1 MAIALAGCSDQ
12 DPVEAE
18 TLIETLVEIG
28 EVPRD
33 QAECAAGIIFGPG
46 SGFTAEQINEAE
58 ADLGSVPG
66 FEDFATDAL
75 RECGVIQGVQGPVLD
90 S

>member
-18 TLIETLVEIG
+18 TLTETLVEVAG
-28 EVPRD
+28 VERS
-33 QAECAAGIIFGPG
+33 QAECAAALIFGPG
-46 SGFTAEQINEAE
+46 SGFTNDQIREAE
-58 ADLGSVPG
+58 EDLDSVPG

-75 RECGVIQGVQGPVLD
+75 RECGAIQEVEGPVLD

>member
-1 MAIALAGCSDQ
+1 MALALAGCSDQ

-28 EVPRD
+28 EVDRE
-33 QAECAAGIIFGPG
+33 QATCAAGIIFGPA
-46 SGFTAEQINEAE
+46 SGFTEDQIRDAEE
-58 ADLGSVPG
+58 DLASVAG

-75 RECGVIQGVQGPVLD
+75 RECGVIQGVEGPVLD